1 MTTTDIDINKIVS
14 YTEVLTDYELNIL
27 LNVARECNIITKD
40 DGLEEFHK
48 ALEKSTDEDQKAEIF
63 RALANIVLGVEGP
76 SLAGEFLMTARNLA
90 KSSEV
95 KTKVHIDIANY
106 RLALQQYSK
115 AEESIDAATNT
126 VEISSQKADILNS
139 KALLNFGK
147 GDYEGAIS
155 LLNMAAT
162 IYKKGEEHE
171 KHAEIHTTIGKTYT
185 DMGDIESALSSYREA
200 LRFAQKTKGKLPLI
214 GLFFSL
220 GDLNLKLNRITP
232 AITYFEDCLKNRT
245 DPVLTIKS
253 LRNLAQCYQLIGG
266 NEESEKLYS
275 EAIDLSKILSDEQET
290 ATSLE
295 EYAGFLLKIG
305 KIEDSKSMLDDSFG
319 IRLEYFGR
327 TKKELDGS
335 WRFAQLNYEVNSKL
349 SKSTIELKEHE
360 TEESAERALL
370 SGEIVTEIHQ
380 LIEMMHHV
388 MDRPRN
394 IANDYK
400 NLTLKEAVRVFK
412 KEFLTERLANNNW
425 DKNKL
430 ADELG
435 VTLSNLYHH
444 LETLGMNK

>member
-1 MTTTDIDINKIVS
+1 LTTTKNDINKIIS

-27 LNVARECNIITKD
+27 LNAARECKIINKD
-40 DGLEEFHK
+40 GGLEQFYE
-48 ALEKSTDEDQKAEIF
+48 ALEKSTDNDQRAEIF
-63 RALANIVLGVEGP
+63 QVLANIVLGVEGP

-95 KTKVHIDIANY
+95 KTKINTYIANY
-106 RLALQQYSK
+106 RIALQQYSK

-126 VEISSQKADILNS
+126 VEIPSQKADILSS

-147 GDYEGAIS
+147 GDFEGAIS

-171 KHAEIHTTIGKTYT
+171 KHAEIHTTIGNAYR
-185 DMGDIESALSSYREA
+185 DMGENESALNSFREA
-200 LRFAQKTKGKLPLI
+200 LRFAQKTKGKLPLSN
-214 GLFFSL
+214 LFFNL
-220 GDLNLKLNRITP
+220 GELNLKLNLITP
-232 AITYFEDCLKNRT
+232 AITYFEDCLKDRT
-245 DPVLTIKS
+245 DRILTIKS
-253 LRNLAQCYQLIGG
+253 LRNLAQCYSQIGG
-266 NEESEKLYS
+266 DEEAEKLYS
-275 EAIDLSKILSDEQET
+275 EALDLSKSLPDEQET

-295 EYAGFLLKIG
+295 EYAAFLLKTG
-305 KIEDSKSMLDDSFG
+305 EIELSKKMLDDDFDLRS
-319 IRLEYFGR
+319 EYVGR
-327 TKKELDGS
+327 TKQELDGS
-335 WRFAQLNYEVNSKL
+335 WRFAQLYHELNSKL
-349 SKSTIELKEHE
+349 N
-360 TEESAERALL
+360 EESVDLKKSATVDNTERALL
-370 SGEIVTEIHQ
+370 SGEIVSEVRE

-394 IANDYK
+394 IAHDYEK
-400 NLTLKEAVRVFK
+400 LTLKEAVRVFK

>member
-1 MTTTDIDINKIVS
+1 MKLETLSTPGRLSIFFN
-14 YTEVLTDYELNIL
+14 ELNIL
-27 LNVARECNIITKD
+27 LNAARESDIIKKD
-40 DGLEEFHK
+40 GGLEEFYE
-48 ALEKSTDEDQKAEIF
+48 ALEKSTDDDQKAEIYQV
-63 RALANIVLGVEGP
+63 LANIVLGVEGP
-76 SLAGEFLMTARNLA
+76 SLAGEFLMTARNFA

-95 KTKVHIDIANY
+95 KTKINTYIANY
-106 RLALQQYSK
+106 RIALQQYSK

-126 VEISSQKADILNS
+126 VEIPSQKADILNS

-171 KHAEIHTTIGKTYT
+171 KHAEIHTTIGNAYR
-185 DMGDIESALSSYREA
+185 DMGENESALNSYREA
-200 LRFAQKTKGKLPLI
+200 LRFAQKTKGKLPLSN
-214 GLFFSL
+214 LFFNL
-220 GDLNLKLNRITP
+220 GELNLKLNLITP
-232 AITYFEDCLKNRT
+232 SITYFEDCLKDRT

-253 LRNLAQCYQLIGG
+253 LRNLAQCYSLIGG
-266 NEESEKLYS
+266 DEEAENFYS
-275 EAIDLSKILSDEQET
+275 EAIVLSKNLSDEQET

-305 KIEDSKSMLDDSFG
+305 KIEDSKSKLDDCFG

-335 WRFAQLNYEVNSKL
+335 WRFAQLYYEVNSKL
-349 SKSTIELKEHE
+349 NENSIGVKE
-360 TEESAERALL
+360 TETGEHMERSLL
-370 SGEIVTEIHQ
+370 SGEIVSEVRK

-388 MDRPRN
+388 MDRPKN
-394 IANDYK
+394 IANDYE

-425 DKNKL
+425 NKNKL

>member
-1 MTTTDIDINKIVS
+1 MTTTENDINKIIS

-27 LNVARECNIITKD
+27 LNAARESDIIKKD
-40 DGLEEFHK
+40 GGLEEFYE
-48 ALEKSTDEDQKAEIF
+48 ALEKSTDDDQKAEIF
-63 RALANIVLGVEGP
+63 QVLANIVLGVEGP
-76 SLAGEFLMTARNLA
+76 SLAGEFLMTARNFA

-95 KTKVHIDIANY
+95 KTKINTYIANY
-106 RLALQQYSK
+106 RIALQQYSK

-126 VEISSQKADILNS
+126 VEIPFQKAEILNS

-155 LLNMAAT
+155 LLNKAAT
-162 IYKKGEEHE
+162 IYRKGEEHE
-171 KHAEIHTTIGKTYT
+171 KHAEIHTTIGNAYR
-185 DMGDIESALSSYREA
+185 DMGENESALNSYREA
-200 LRFAQKTKGKLPLI
+200 LRFAQKTKGKLPLSN
-214 GLFFSL
+214 LFFNL
-220 GDLNLKLNRITP
+220 GELNLKLNLITP
-232 AITYFEDCLKNRT
+232 SITYFEDCLKDRT

-253 LRNLAQCYQLIGG
+253 LRNLAQCYSVIGG
-266 NEESEKLYS
+266 DEEAEKLYS
-275 EAIDLSKILSDEQET
+275 ESLALSRSLPDEQEI

-295 EYAGFLLKIG
+295 EYAAFLLKTG
-305 KIEDSKSMLDDSFG
+305 QIEESKSMLEDDFDLRS
-319 IRLEYFGR
+319 EYIDR
-327 TKKELDGS
+327 TNKELDGS
-335 WRFAQLNYEVNSKL
+335 WRFAQLYYELNSKL
-349 SKSTIELKEHE
+349 NEETVELKE
-360 TEESAERALL
+360 TATVDDGERAIL
-370 SGEIVTEIHQ
+370 SGEIVSEVRE

-394 IANDYK
+394 IAHDYE

>member
-1 MTTTDIDINKIVS
+1 MTTTENDINKIIS

-27 LNVARECNIITKD
+27 LNAARECNIITKD
-40 DGLEEFHK
+40 GDLEEFYE
-48 ALEKSTDEDQKAEIF
+48 ALEKSNDDDQKAEIF
-63 RALANIVLGVEGP
+63 QVLANIVLGVEGP
-76 SLAGEFLMTARNLA
+76 SLAGEFLMTARNFA
-90 KSSEV
+90 KSSEL
-95 KTKVHIDIANY
+95 KTKIHTNIANY
-106 RLALQQYSK
+106 RIALQQYSK

-126 VEISSQKADILNS
+126 VEIPSQKADILNS

-162 IYKKGEEHE
+162 IYKRGEEHE
-171 KHAEIHTTIGKTYT
+171 KHAEIHTTIGKAYR
-185 DMGDIESALSSYREA
+185 DMGDNESALNSYREA
-200 LRFAQKTKGKLPLI
+200 LRFAQKTKGKLPLSD
-214 GLFFSL
+214 LFFNL
-220 GDLNLKLNRITP
+220 GELNLNLNRITP
-232 AITYFEDCLKNRT
+232 SITYFEDCLKDRT

-253 LRNLAQCYQLIGG
+253 LRNLAQCYSHIGG
-266 NEESEKLYS
+266 DEEAEKLYS
-275 EAIDLSKILSDEQET
+275 ESLALSRNLSDAQET

-295 EYAGFLLKIG
+295 EYAGFLLKTG
-305 KIEDSKSMLDDSFG
+305 KIEESKSMLDDDFG
-319 IRLEYFGR
+319 LRLEYVGR
-327 TKKELDGS
+327 TNKELDGS
-335 WRFAQLNYEVNSKL
+335 WRFAELYYELNSKMN
-349 SKSTIELKEHE
+349 KSAIDLKESV
-360 TEESAERALL
+360 TDDNAERALL
-370 SGEIVTEIHQ
+370 SGKIVSEVRE

-394 IANDYK
+394 IAHDYE

>member
-1 MTTTDIDINKIVS
+1 MTTTDSDINKIIS

-27 LNVARECNIITKD
+27 LNAARESDIIKKD
-40 DGLEEFHK
+40 GGLEEFYE
-48 ALEKSTDEDQKAEIF
+48 ALEKSTDDDQKAEIF
-63 RALANIVLGVEGP
+63 QVLANIVLGVEGP
-76 SLAGEFLMTARNLA
+76 SLAGEFLMTARNFA

-95 KTKVHIDIANY
+95 KTKINTYIANY
-106 RLALQQYSK
+106 RIALQQYSK

-126 VEISSQKADILNS
+126 VEIPFQKAEILNS

-171 KHAEIHTTIGKTYT
+171 KHAEIHTTIGNAYR
-185 DMGDIESALSSYREA
+185 DMGENESALNSYREA
-200 LRFAQKTKGKLPLI
+200 LRFAQKTKGKLPLSN
-214 GLFFSL
+214 LFFNL
-220 GDLNLKLNRITP
+220 GELNLKLNLITP
-232 AITYFEDCLKNRT
+232 SITYFEDCLKDRT

-253 LRNLAQCYQLIGG
+253 LRNLAQCYSVIGG
-266 NEESEKLYS
+266 DEEADKLYS
-275 EAIDLSKILSDEQET
+275 ESLALSRSLPDEQET

-295 EYAGFLLKIG
+295 EFAAFLLKTG
-305 KIEDSKSMLDDSFG
+305 KIEESKS
-319 IRLEYFGR
+319 RLEDDFDLRSEYIGR
-327 TKKELDGS
+327 TNQELDGS
-335 WRFAQLNYEVNSKL
+335 WRFAQLYHELNSK
-349 SKSTIELKEHE
+349 SNEDTIDLKE
-360 TEESAERALL
+360 SATADDSERALL
-370 SGEIVTEIHQ
+370 SGEIVSEVRE

-394 IANDYK
+394 IAHDYE

>member
-1 MTTTDIDINKIVS
+1 MTTTEIDINKIVS

-40 DGLEEFHK
+40 GGLEEFYE

-95 KTKVHIDIANY
+95 KTKVHINIANY
-106 RLALQQYSK
+106 RIALQQHSK

-126 VEISSQKADILNS
+126 VKIPSQKADILNS

-171 KHAEIHTTIGKTYT
+171 KYAEIHTAIGNTYT
-185 DMGDIESALSSYREA
+185 DMGDIESALNSYREA
-200 LRFAQKTKGKLPLI
+200 LRFAQKTKGKLPLTN
-214 GLFFSL
+214 LFFNL
-220 GDLNLKLNRITP
+220 GELNLNLNRITP
-232 AITYFEDCLKNRT
+232 AITYFEDCLKERT

-253 LRNLAQCYQLIGG
+253 LRNLAQCYSLIGG
-266 NEESEKLYS
+266 DEEAEKLYS
-275 EAIDLSKILSDEQET
+275 EAIVLSKNLSDEQET

-295 EYAGFLLKIG
+295 DYAGFLLKIG
-305 KIEDSKSMLDDSFG
+305 KIEESKSMLDDGFG
-319 IRLEYFGR
+319 LRSEYFGR

-335 WRFAQLNYEVNSKL
+335 WRFAQLHYEVYSKL
-349 SKSTIELKEHE
+349 NKNAIEVKESE
-360 TEESAERALL
+360 TEEGAERALL
-370 SGEIVTEIHQ
+370 SGEIVSEVRK

-388 MDRPRN
+388 MNRPRN
-394 IANDYK
+394 IANDYE